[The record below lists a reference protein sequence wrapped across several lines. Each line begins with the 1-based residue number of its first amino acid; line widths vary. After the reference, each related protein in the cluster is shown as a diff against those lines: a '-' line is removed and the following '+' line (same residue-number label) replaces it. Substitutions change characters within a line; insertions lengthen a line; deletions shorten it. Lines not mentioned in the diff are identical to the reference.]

1 MREQLNRL
9 ARLTAAAMV
18 LIGSIWSS
26 SVMAQLAVFDPAN
39 FGQSV
44 ITATNAVTSVQNQVQ
59 QIAYQVRMI
68 DNQIKALQRL
78 ADGDFLALNGN
89 LNQQMNDINRIVNT
103 TRGIGFRVERIK
115 GQFQEMFPLPQ
126 AQNLTET
133 PAQEHAQWLT
143 QLDQWHTQ
151 LMEASAD
158 SMEAQSAVERI
169 QTSNN
174 DTQRILATS
183 MRADGQ
189 VRQLQSVNAMLGV
202 LSGQMGD
209 QAVVIATAARVTA
222 VQASKE
228 SSEQAAE
235 RAALIKFMQPAKLL
249 NDANDR

>member
-1 MREQLNRL
+1 MRALIS
-9 ARLTAAAMV
+9 RLTRLCTMALV
-18 LIGSIWSS
+18 LVVSIAPTSS
-26 SVMAQLAVFDPAN
+26 IAQFVVFDPAN

-44 ITATNAVTSVQNQVQ
+44 ITATNAVTSVGNQVR

-78 ADGDFLALNGN
+78 ADGDFLELNGN
-89 LNQQMNDINRIVNT
+89 LRQQMNDINRVVNT
-103 TRGIGFRVERIK
+103 TRGIGYRVERVK
-115 GQFQEMFPLPQ
+115 AEFEELFPSPEAEDLADIP
-126 AQNLTET
+126 
-133 PAQEHAQWLT
+133 PAKYDE
-143 QLDQWHTQ
+143 WHSQ
-151 LMEASAD
+151 LMEASAA
-158 SMEAQSAVERI
+158 SIEAQSAVERI

-209 QAVVIATAARVTA
+209 QAVVIATSARVTA
-222 VQASKE
+222 VQAAKE
-228 SSEQAAE
+228 SAEQAAE
-235 RAALIKFMQPAKLL
+235 RAALDKFMQPARLL